1 MKNETLAVGLDDYN
15 PYCASNRDPGASGPD
30 QCADYQ
36 KVKPKPRPTRH
47 PVRAG
52 TGRGP
57 DQCADY
63 QKVKPK
69 LRPTRHPVRA
79 GTGRVTAERSAI
91 HAVILSLTLMWH
103 AIFI

>member
-52 TGRGP
+52 TGR
-57 DQCADY
+57 
-63 QKVKPK
+63 
-69 LRPTRHPVRA
+69 
-79 GTGRVTAERSAI
+79 VTAELSAI